1 MNLPTISDLIADLQH
16 AKEIA
21 IRNENANGLILA
33 TMSQARLLGLDKP
46 IIDVTNSNRESEP
59 IADYSL
65 LSDDELRQLM
75 AITEKSQQGSSS
87 AKPTIIRLVAPDMDD
102 NGKVIQ

>member
-1 MNLPTISDLIADLQH
+1 LRLPTISDLIADLQH

-21 IRNENANGLILA
+21 IRNENASGLVLA
-33 TMSQARLLGLDKP
+33 TMSQAKLLGLDKP
-46 IIDVTNSNRESEP
+46 ITDVTSSSTTTEP
-59 IADYSL
+59 DYSL

-75 AITEKSQQGSSS
+75 TITEKAQQGSSS

-102 NGKVIQ
+102 NGKVIK

>member
-1 MNLPTISDLIADLQH
+1 MKLPTISDLIADLQH

-21 IRNENANGLILA
+21 IRNENASGLVLA
-33 TMSQARLLGLDKP
+33 TMSQAKLLGLDKP
-46 IIDVTNSNRESEP
+46 ITDVTSTSTTPEY
-59 IADYSL
+59 DYSL

-75 AITEKSQQGSSS
+75 TITEKAQQGSSS

-102 NGKVIQ
+102 NGKVIK